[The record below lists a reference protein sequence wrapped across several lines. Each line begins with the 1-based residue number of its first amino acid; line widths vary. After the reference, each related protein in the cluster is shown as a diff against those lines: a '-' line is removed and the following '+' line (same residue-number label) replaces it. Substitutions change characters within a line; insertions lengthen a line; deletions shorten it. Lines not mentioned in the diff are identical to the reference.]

1 MELQIPTAEP
11 VMVERQEPLTASL
24 VDHLFLYHKCT
35 KTMPVRPYT
44 YRPDDP
50 KLLKD
55 WLADG
60 HR

>member
-35 KTMPVRPYT
+35 KKCHF
-44 YRPDDP
+44 D
-50 KLLKD
+50 LKEEKFTHTD
-55 WLADG
+55 QMILNC
-60 HR
+60 